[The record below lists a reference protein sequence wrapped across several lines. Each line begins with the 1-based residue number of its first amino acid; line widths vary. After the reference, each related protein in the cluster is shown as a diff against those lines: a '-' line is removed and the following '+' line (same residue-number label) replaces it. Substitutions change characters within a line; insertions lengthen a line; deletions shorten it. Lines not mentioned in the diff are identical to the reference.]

1 MAKTIKIHQPSGF
14 ITELSLPQSS
24 STDAPDR
31 DSAIRYNDGSIEYW
45 NGTAWV
51 AIDSGAAAET
61 IITTTGT
68 LNNVAIATSFARFT
82 GSSSVVLTG
91 VDATGLKGKQL
102 VIRNETGQPLTV
114 KHNSTSSDA
123 ANRFYIAGEIDLP
136 IADDGTAV
144 FYYSDDL
151 DLWLLSQVFGN
162 SFSPQYIGDT
172 GQVVTTVGDGTTT
185 TTETVEIEAVRQ
197 DITEDQDSD
206 DLNTLYPDAVLLQKV
221 YCPNLTNGA
230 GVYVLIDDIN
240 RVWAFY
246 NITAV

>member
-1 MAKTIKIHQPSGF
+1 
-14 ITELSLPQSS
+14 
-24 STDAPDR
+24 
-31 DSAIRYNDGSIEYW
+31 
-45 NGTAWV
+45 
-51 AIDSGAAAET
+51 
-61 IITTTGT
+61 
-68 LNNVAIATSFARFT
+68 
-82 GSSSVVLTG
+82 
-91 VDATGLKGKQL
+91 
-102 VIRNETGQPLTV
+102 NETGQPLTI

-123 ANRFYIAGEIDLP
+123 ANRFYIAGEVDLP

-206 DLNTLYPDAVLLQKV
+206 DLNTLYPDAVLLQK
-221 YCPNLTNGA
+221 
-230 GVYVLIDDIN
+230 
-240 RVWAFY
+240 
-246 NITAV
+246 